1 MKQHRLIWLAPIIAV
16 VLTAMACTPKPA
28 PVPPSGPTAT
38 VAPSPTGQ
46 AAKPSSSASPEDA
59 AWNKILEAG
68 KKEGKVTVYGY
79 SWVGDSGI
87 MMSRAFKSRYGIDL
101 DIITGRGAEFI
112 ERMKTEKRMGAMT
125 ADVFEGSVT
134 HSINARLADIMAA
147 SAPGLPALA
156 EKGVWAMEPLS
167 QDKDGYILAFMPLV
181 GAPYINTNLVKPGDE
196 PKSWADILQP
206 RWKGQMM
213 MQDPAISTGSYRL
226 VGYVRYGVFTEDA
239 LRQLINQDIR
249 FTTGVTQEAQL
260 LAQGQRAVSLFMVDS
275 DAASLIKS
283 SAPIKALSMKEGV
296 VALVMSIGQ
305 VKDNPHPNA
314 ARVFLNW
321 LFTQE
326 GQKVNAEAKS
336 SSSVRNDVPNF
347 TPAAARV
354 DTKLLTLTEDMMN
367 EQAKLFADKY
377 LVKLWGR

>member
-1 MKQHRLIWLAPIIAV
+1 MKQHRLIWLAPIIAS
-16 VLTAMACTPKPA
+16 VLAAAACTPKPA

-46 AAKPSSSASPEDA
+46 AAKPSSVTSPEDA

-134 HSINARLADIMAA
+134 HSINARVADIMAA

-239 LRQLINQDIR
+239 LRQLGNQDIR
-249 FTTGVTQEAQL
+249 FTTGVQQESQL

-275 DAASLIKS
+275 DAASLIKE

-336 SSSVRNDVPNF
+336 SSSVRNDVTNF